1 MNNFSDRLIHLMKQN
16 NVNGTELGRK
26 VNVIKQAVSRWKR
39 NVSTPNYK
47 TLEQLSKF
55 FNVSVSYLLVDNEL
69 KEKDL
74 KLSHFSN
81 YFAEFIEDPK
91 NKDIIMEALFKYVVE
106 HK

>member
-81 YFAEFIEDPK
+81 YFVEFIEDPK